1 MQLNLEKSA
10 ENTLI
15 RRFRETDSGSEIL
28 VGEKTFRSSV
38 ILTPA
43 GISLWDVTSL
53 SELES
58 DDFQQL
64 ANIDTEVIILGT
76 GKQIQFPNPEIT
88 KSLIEKQK
96 GLEVMDTAA
105 ACRTYNILL
114 ADGRSVSAALIIDDT
129 R

>member
-1 MQLNLEKSA
+1 MQLNLENSS

-28 VGEKTFRSSV
+28 IGEETYHSSI
-38 ILTPA
+38 ILTPT
-43 GISLWDVTSL
+43 GVSLWQVTNINGLGLEDIQQL
-53 SELES
+53 SELT
-58 DDFQQL
+58 
-64 ANIDTEVIILGT
+64 TEVIILGT

-88 KSLIEKQK
+88 RPMVEKQK

-114 ADGRSVSAALIIDDT
+114 SDGRSVSAALILDIV
-129 R
+129 